1 MRILPALLA
10 LAVAPSAMA
19 RPAMLFPPPPPL
31 LDIDAPAAEDDGVA
45 DELDDILSGDPAP
58 TRPGGNRAGIERD
71 EADAERAAEEAEAA
85 ATPRKKLIK
94 TLQRKTFMKIGRGE
108 IAPMVGFVTNDPFLR
123 RYIVGLDAQYHVTEV
138 FSLDLH
144 FGFSPDFGRGDWKPI
159 TVQIFEE
166 NQVTPDISKLEWYST
181 FNFNFSPI
189 YGKVAVGR
197 SIINFDIF
205 GLFGAGIVNT
215 KDDLEALDKQD
226 DPFAVATQVQIH
238 PALSMGGGARVV
250 FGNTVA
256 LRVETRTLSYIETI
270 ESTTLELKNNVMFL
284 GGVSFLFP
292 GTKS

>member
-1 MRILPALLA
+1 MRILPALLG
-10 LAVAPSAMA
+10 LAIAPSAFA
-19 RPAMLFPPPPPL
+19 RPAPLFPPPPPL
-31 LDIDAPAAEDDGVA
+31 LDFSDDASVDDDAVA
-45 DELDDILSGDPAP
+45 DEIDDILSGDAPA
-58 TRPGGNRAGIERD
+58 RPASSRAGIERD
-71 EADAERAAEEAEAA
+71 EEAAARAAEEAAEAA
-85 ATPRKKLIK
+85 APKKKLIK

-123 RYIVGLDAQYHVTEV
+123 RYVVGLDAQYHVTEV
-138 FSLDLH
+138 FALDLH

-159 TVQIFEE
+159 TIQIFDE
-166 NQVTPDISKLEWYST
+166 NQVTPDISKLEWYTT
-181 FNFNFSPI
+181 FNFDYSPI

-197 SIINFDIF
+197 TIINFDIF

-215 KDDLEALDKQD
+215 KDDLEALDKED
-226 DPFAVATQVQIH
+226 DQFALATQRQIH

-250 FGNTVA
+250 FGTSVA
-256 LRVETRTLSYIETI
+256 LRVEVRTLSYIETI